1 MILSIMR
8 TAFWNLRR
16 DRGALTLTFVVPI
29 AFFSIFAVIF
39 GSRNN
44 AGTSPIRVLLVD
56 DDKSEYSR
64 QFAEALQT
72 EKGLKIRTAPEAQK
86 GETAVPYDSISA
98 EAAVKA
104 GDAPVALIIPKGFGA
119 HPFAFGPSEQRP
131 KMRILHDSSD
141 PIAPQ
146 IVFGLLQKSAMKA
159 MPDGMAEE
167 GMKYFEQAS
176 GGLTKDQRTRVD
188 ESLRTLRERV
198 AARKQAATRGAAGGA
213 GGDSVAGD
221 SSGAA
226 DDAMT
231 GLVAAEMRD
240 VVGETKK
247 NPLVA
252 FYAAGIGVMFLLFG
266 ASASGGALLEEAE
279 SGTLDRVLSTR
290 VTMTTL
296 LLGKL
301 AHASLLGLVQLTI
314 MFTWGAIAFHLELA
328 AHLGGF
334 FVMAAVSSVAASGL
348 GLLLAVSCKTRQQ
361 LSALSTLVVLTMSA
375 MGGSMFPRF
384 LMPEIMQK
392 VGLLTFNAWALDG
405 FTKIFWRDEPVWN
418 VWPQVSVLLVAAVLF
433 FLIARRLAGRWDV
446 T

>member
-29 AFFSIFAVIF
+29 AFFSIFAVVF
-39 GSRNN
+39 GSRNSG
-44 AGTSPIRVLLVD
+44 GTDPIRVLLVD
-56 DDKSEYSR
+56 DDKSDYSR
-64 QFAEALQT
+64 RFAETLQA
-72 EKGLKIRTAPEAQK
+72 EKGLRVRTAPEARK
-86 GETAVPYDSISA
+86 GETPAPYDSVSA

-119 HPFAFGPSEQRP
+119 HPFGFGPSEQRP
-131 KMRILHDSSD
+131 KIRILHDSSD

-146 IVFGLLQKSAMKA
+146 IVFGLLQKSAMA
-159 MPDGMAEE
+159 AIPDGMAEE
-167 GMKYFEQAS
+167 GVKYLDQVS
-176 GGLTKDQRTRVD
+176 GGLTLEQRKRVD
-188 ESLRTLRERV
+188 ESLRSLRERV
-198 AARKQAATRGAAGGA
+198 ETRKREAAQGGA
-213 GGDSVAGD
+213 GDSAAGVT
-221 SSGAA
+221 

-252 FYAAGIGVMFLLFG
+252 FYAAGIGVMFLLFS

-301 AHASLLGLVQLTI
+301 AYSSLLGLIQLTV
-314 MFTWGAIAFHLELA
+314 MFVWGAIAFRLELA
-328 AHLGGF
+328 SHLGGF
-334 FVMAAVSSVAASGL
+334 FVMASVSSVAASGL
-348 GLLLAVSCKTRQQ
+348 GLLLAASCKTRQQ
-361 LSALSTLVVLTMSA
+361 LSALTTLVVLTMSA

-384 LMPEIMQK
+384 LMPEFIQK

-405 FTKIFWRDEPVWN
+405 FTKIFWRDEPVWS
-418 VWPQVSVLLVAAVLF
+418 VWPQVSVLLGAAAVF
-433 FLIARRLAGRWDV
+433 FLIARRLARRWDV

>member
-16 DRGALTLTFVVPI
+16 DRGALTLAFVVPI

-44 AGTSPIRVLLVD
+44 AGTDPVRVLLVD
-56 DDKSEYSR
+56 DDKSNYSR
-64 QFAEALQT
+64 RFAETLQA
-72 EKGLKIRTAPEAQK
+72 EKGLRVRTAPETEK
-86 GETAVPYDSISA
+86 GRTPAPYDSVSA

-146 IVFGLLQKSAMKA
+146 IVYGLLQKSAMTA

-167 GMKYFEQAS
+167 GVKYFDQVS
-176 GGLTKDQRTRVD
+176 GGLTKEQRTLVD
-188 ESLRTLRERV
+188 ESLRAMRERLD
-198 AARKQAATRGAAGGA
+198 ARKRAAAQGST
-213 GGDSVAGD
+213 GDSTA
-221 SSGAA
+221 AA

-252 FYAAGIGVMFLLFG
+252 FYAAGIGVMFLLFS
-266 ASASGGALLEEAE
+266 ASSSGGALLEEAE

-301 AHASLLGLVQLTI
+301 AYASLLGLVELTV
-314 MFTWGAIAFHLELA
+314 MFVWGAIAFHLELA
-328 AHLGGF
+328 SHLAGF
-334 FVMAAVSSVAASGL
+334 VVMASVSSVAASGL
-348 GLLLAVSCKTRQQ
+348 GLLLAASCRTRQQ
-361 LSALSTLVVLTMSA
+361 LSALTTLVVLTMSA

-384 LMPEIMQK
+384 LMPAFMQK

-405 FTKIFWRDEPVWN
+405 FTKIFWRDEPVWS
-418 VWPQVSVLLVAAVLF
+418 VWPQVAVLLAAAAMF
-433 FLIARRLAGRWDV
+433 FLIARRLASRWDV